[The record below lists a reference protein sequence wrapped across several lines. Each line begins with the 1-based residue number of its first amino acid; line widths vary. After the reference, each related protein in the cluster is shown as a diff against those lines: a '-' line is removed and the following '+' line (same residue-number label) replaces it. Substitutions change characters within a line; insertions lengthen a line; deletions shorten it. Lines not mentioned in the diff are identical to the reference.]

1 MSRIHRTSELDQH
14 NLKVAWYKE
23 VIRLVYALSV
33 VETTQVKFVRDR
45 QVASSVDKR
54 VTL

>member
-1 MSRIHRTSELDQH
+1 MARTHRVSELDQH

-23 VIRLVYALSV
+23 VIGLVYALSV